1 MMSPTSNG
9 PAALERS
16 GPGIGGVAPMQSQ
29 PSPHRTDLKRGKR
42 ERVAP
47 GVFVRGG
54 KYEIG
59 YVDASGVDRMKTLGP
74 VKSESAPNGLTLKDA
89 KAEREKLRVN
99 ARAGEVVVPS
109 KMTFGE
115 VADDFLTLFES
126 LVAAGERSERTL
138 ELYKQRHR
146 CYLEPRFGRLPIQKI
161 TPDRVARLLAE
172 LRSQGKKPW
181 TIKGIYV
188 LLGGIFNHAMS
199 RGLVAESPLKRL
211 SRAER
216 PKARASSKP
225 RVLSHDEIRRLL
237 DYAIDGYRPLL
248 ATAVFSGMRLSEL
261 LGLRWQDVD
270 FEAGLI
276 HVRHQLSRATKRKP
290 ARLLPLKT
298 DAGSRDIVLLPELGR
313 LLKEHKA
320 AAFQR
325 GYARTEDYV
334 FSTAIGTPFY
344 GRNVSVR
351 GLDKAADRAGLN
363 GDQRP
368 RVSMHDLRHTF
379 ASHLILDL
387 KLDIV
392 TVSRQ
397 LGHARPSITSDV
409 YAHLFDQARH
419 HADIRERMAES
430 DFGKLLEARSG

>member
-1 MMSPTSNG
+1 
-9 PAALERS
+9 
-16 GPGIGGVAPMQSQ
+16 MQGQ
-29 PSPHRTDLKRGKR
+29 PSPHRTDRKRGKR

-47 GVFVRGG
+47 GAFVRAG
-54 KYEIG
+54 KYEIS
-59 YVDASGVDRMKTLGP
+59 YTDPSGIDRMKTLGP
-74 VKSESAPNGLTLKDA
+74 IKSGGDPNGLTLREA
-89 KAEREKLRVN
+89 KAEREKLRVHV
-99 ARAGEVVVPS
+99 RAGEAVIPS
-109 KMTFGE
+109 RMTFSE
-115 VADDFLTLFES
+115 VADDFLRLFES
-126 LVAAGERSERTL
+126 LVDAGERSERTL
-138 ELYKQRHR
+138 ELYKQRNR
-146 CYLEPRFGRLPIQKI
+146 CYLEPRFGRLPIQKVA
-161 TPDRVARLLAE
+161 PDRVARLLAE

-199 RGLVAESPLKRL
+199 RGVLAENPLKRL

-225 RVLSHDEIRRLL
+225 RVLSHDEIRLL
-237 DYAIDGYRPLL
+237 LTCATDSYRPLL

-261 LGLRWQDVD
+261 VGLRWQDVD
-270 FEAGLI
+270 FDTGLI
-276 HVRHQLSRATKRKP
+276 RVRQQLSRATKEKP

-325 GYARTEDYV
+325 GYARPEDYV
-334 FSTAIGTPFY
+334 FATVIGTPFY

-351 GLDKAADRAGLN
+351 GLDKAAEHAGLN
-363 GDQRP
+363 ADGRP

-387 KLDIV
+387 KLDVV
-392 TVSRQ
+392 TVSCQ

-409 YAHLFDQARH
+409 YAHLFDRARH

-430 DFGKLLEARSG
+430 EFGKLLEGRSA